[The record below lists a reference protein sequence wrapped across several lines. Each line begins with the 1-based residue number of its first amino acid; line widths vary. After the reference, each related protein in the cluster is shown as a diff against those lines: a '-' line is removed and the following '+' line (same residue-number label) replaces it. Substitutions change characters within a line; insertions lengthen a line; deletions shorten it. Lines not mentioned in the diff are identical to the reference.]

1 VSRSRLSV
9 PVRPFPQT
17 LLRVALTLVAV
28 AFAGPGCGGTKR
40 IALAPGTP
48 QSASYKLVCPSV
60 LGNLT
65 TMLTYSVTAS
75 VEPAPS
81 SQAMTFSVDAP
92 IAQVNAPITAT
103 FISSSTTFAIPPGF
117 AATGASTSPVTTA
130 DFTSSS
136 AVLDGGFVTLEL
148 AGSFPLDGT
157 PRPVPALIVSGT
169 VSGAPGTAIV
179 WSTPIAVDGT
189 ANAGSFFGT
198 QSSDCSIPSP
208 GPIGSTSVVAASE

>member
-1 VSRSRLSV
+1 MLV
-9 PVRPFPQT
+9 
-17 LLRVALTLVAV
+17 LLEAGCAGRKRVT
-28 AFAGPGCGGTKR
+28 
-40 IALAPGTP
+40 LAPGTP

-81 SQAMTFSVDAP
+81 AEMMTFSIDAP
-92 IAQVNAPITAT
+92 IAHVNAPVTAT
-103 FISSSTTFAIPPGF
+103 FISSSTTFAIPAGF
-117 AATGASTSPVTTA
+117 TATAASTRPESTV
-130 DFTSSS
+130 DFTSSA
-136 AVLDGGFVTLEL
+136 AVLDGGLVTLEL
-148 AGSFPLDGT
+148 TGSFPLDGT
-157 PRPVPALIVSGT
+157 ARPVPALIVSGT